1 MTPLRISRG
10 LMASV
15 RRHAEEAYPF
25 ECCGALLYIDGKME
39 ARQFQNAQNENPAVD
54 HEGAV
59 RSAETA
65 YRVSPEDEMRLHR
78 ELNEKRAEL
87 AAVYHSHP
95 NAAAYFSEMDRHAAM
110 AGGAWDF
117 PAYPDHLVVS
127 VMKGKAQEARAFSW
141 DEEKAEFVERAVE
154 IADHAS

>member
-1 MTPLRISRG
+1 MTPLRISRA
-10 LMASV
+10 LMKAV

-39 ARQFQNAQNENPAVD
+39 ARQFKNAQNENPMDD

-65 YRVSPEDEMRLHR
+65 YRVSPEDEKRLHQ
-78 ELNEKRAEL
+78 ELAGRAEL
-87 AAVYHSHP
+87 AAIYHSHP
-95 NAAAYFSEMDRHAAM
+95 NAAAYFSEMDKHAAM

-127 VMKGKAQEARAFSW
+127 VMEGEAREARAFSW
-141 DEEKAEFVERAVE
+141 DEETAEFVERAVE
-154 IADHAS
+154 IMENAS